1 MYLCDCVQPLV
12 ADTIMSGGAAA
23 QTAAKM
29 STAGSSGGFFAE
41 FQDRIVARDPNTI
54 GILVACLVGLL
65 TLILAILWTRR
76 RIFGRGQT
84 VFR

>member
-1 MYLCDCVQPLV
+1 
-12 ADTIMSGGAAA
+12 MSGGAAA

-29 STAGSSGGFFAE
+29 ATAGGSGFFAE

-84 VFR
+84 VVFR